1 MGGVRGREM
10 GGGRGG
16 SEGEGDGRREGERE
30 GGRWEEV
37 SSDIHKTFLAGA
49 LTTSF
54 EGRMTLMNSPTR
66 FASLLSIAV
75 T

>member
-1 MGGVRGREM
+1 M
-10 GGGRGG
+10 
-16 SEGEGDGRREGERE
+16 GDGRREG
-30 GGRWEEV
+30 GREEV
-37 SSDIHKTFLAGA
+37 SSDIHKTFLSGA